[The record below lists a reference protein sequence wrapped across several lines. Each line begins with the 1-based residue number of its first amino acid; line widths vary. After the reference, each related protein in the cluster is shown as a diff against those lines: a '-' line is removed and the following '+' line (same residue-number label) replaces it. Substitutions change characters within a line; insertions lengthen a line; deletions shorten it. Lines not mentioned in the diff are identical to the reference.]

1 MIEEDC
7 KWELK
12 ESVIKRKDILQKL
25 EDGNRRPCAVPEIR
39 RRSEGMGWVSPFLSS
54 IFLPREQNENMK
66 SLEMSDT

>member
-12 ESVIKRKDILQKL
+12 ESVIKRRDILQKL
-25 EDGNRRPCAVPEIR
+25 EEGNRRPCDVPEIR

-54 IFLPREQNENMK
+54 IFLPREQKQNMK
-66 SLEMSDT
+66 SLDML